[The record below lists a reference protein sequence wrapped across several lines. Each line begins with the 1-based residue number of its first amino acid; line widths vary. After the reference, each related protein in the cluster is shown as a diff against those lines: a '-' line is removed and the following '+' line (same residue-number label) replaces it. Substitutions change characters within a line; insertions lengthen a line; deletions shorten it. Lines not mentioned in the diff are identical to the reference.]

1 MGTLPPGPAAAG
13 DGPAVGQISCSMA
26 STLVRHVRTQAGDDA
41 VAEILSRSGV
51 EYSATYLDDPSNW
64 IWLHEA
70 VELLSAAADVLGDP
84 EIGLHVGEQTVRQHA
99 GTPVA
104 TMLRSLG
111 SPEAVY
117 EQLAVAVSKFSTT
130 TDLFPEVEP
139 GKAIVSSR
147 SRTEFPRHPLMC
159 DWTRGLLSQPPALFG
174 APPAHVEESTCQARG
189 DDCCCYTATWDAD
202 LATADPQALV
212 TALETQ
218 LAAMTVRLDNVYA
231 TARDLIAVDD
241 LDAALARITERA
253 ATAARA
259 PSYLLAVR
267 TGRGERL
274 RVHHR
279 GYVDQ
284 DVEAVA
290 GKLLDGSIEAEEGAR
305 LIVEVASAT
314 RHYGRL
320 MAASPSGAFFPHE
333 REMLDVYARYAASV
347 LDTATALDEART
359 RERQSSALLDLS
371 RAVAAASTSDEVA
384 RRLADV
390 VPAIVDCDRVATFI
404 WDEDEEELVC
414 RAVTDEAS
422 LVRDLRIRPTDTAVL
437 AALLESP
444 NPEPIFLDPASDDPF
459 IAAILKQSGAQAL
472 IVVPIVAHDHFYGSL
487 HVTVSSKPER
497 LEPTAE
503 LLDLLAGVVAQ
514 TATAL
519 D

>member
-1 MGTLPPGPAAAG
+1 MEGAGPAA
-13 DGPAVGQISCSMA
+13 GQISCSLA
-26 STLVRHVRTQAGDDA
+26 STLIRLVRSRAGEDA
-41 VAEILSRSGV
+41 VRQVLDRSKV
-51 EYSATYLDDPSNW
+51 DHAVAYLDDPSNW
-64 IWLHEA
+64 IWLDDCIA
-70 VELLSAAADVLGDP
+70 LLEAAAHVLDDP
-84 EIGLHVGEQTVRQHA
+84 EIGLHVGEQAVRQHA

-117 EQLAVAVSKFSTT
+117 EQLTIGVSKSSPVTE
-130 TDLFPEVEP
+130 LVREVEP
-139 GKAIVSSR
+139 GRAVVRCSTR
-147 SRTEFPRHPLMC
+147 GDFDRHPLMC

-189 DDCCCYTATWDAD
+189 DEFCCYTATWDAD

-279 GYVDQ
+279 GYVDRDAEQ
-284 DVEAVA
+284 AA
-290 GKLLDGSIEAEEGAR
+290 QALLDGSIESEEGAR

-390 VPAIVDCDRVATFI
+390 VPAVVDCDRVATFV
-404 WDEDEEELVC
+404 WDEEEEELVS
-414 RAVTDEAS
+414 RAMTGQGEV
-422 LVRDLRIRPTDTAVL
+422 VRDLRIRPSETPVL
-437 AALLESP
+437 AELVNHP
-444 NPEPIFLDPASDDPF
+444 QPRPIFFEPDTDDAF
-459 IAAILKQSGAQAL
+459 VAGIMRQTGSKAL
-472 IVVPIVAHDHFYGSL
+472 IVVPIVAHEHFYGSL
-487 HVTVSSKPER
+487 HVSVSSKPER
-497 LEPTAE
+497 LRPTAE
-503 LLDLLAGVVAQ
+503 LLD
-514 TATAL
+514 
-519 D
+519 